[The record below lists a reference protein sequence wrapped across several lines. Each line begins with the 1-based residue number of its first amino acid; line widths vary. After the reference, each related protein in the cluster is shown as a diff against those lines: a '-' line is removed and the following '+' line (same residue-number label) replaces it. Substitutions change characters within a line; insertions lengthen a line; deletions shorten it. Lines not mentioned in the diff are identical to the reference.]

1 MTNPDPTQP
10 TSRRTRS
17 DGHGRGGILVALV
30 PVLAC
35 FLGGATQ
42 KWAEGIIVG
51 LLGLL
56 LLIRPPRVSLGWATN
71 LAMVLFVGLG
81 AIAFLPAG
89 WFFLPLWRSALV
101 RDFGATLPQTLSAQ
115 PWVSLTCLISMI
127 AGVSWLYLTSTQEL
141 DLRAVRVQLRIF
153 VTGIVFI
160 AALSIVFYLA
170 HLSPSFWINARGF
183 GPFPNRNQTG
193 DLFGITAIV
202 LLACGQ
208 DDMRHGR
215 NRWIVW
221 LLGLGILI
229 SAIILNYSRAGV
241 IILVGGSALWIAVV
255 ALRVRSHSRVA
266 LAMAA
271 SFVLLL
277 LTALL
282 IFGGSTME
290 RFHVLQSGQARAFA
304 DFRWKI
310 FHDAFDM
317 IRASPWCGVGLG
329 NFEPVFATFRQASI
343 AQTRALH
350 PESDW
355 IWMWSEL
362 GWPAILITV
371 AGAALLI
378 RRVLPLAEATNQ
390 RFRLA
395 ALIGALCFAAHGLID
410 VSGHRVGT
418 AYAALLLLGASLHR
432 PLPFKRSV
440 VTMVFFRLIGLG
452 LLVCGVAWTV
462 AVEKQALLPGSVCAT
477 VVKQLSPA
485 LMNGR
490 EFEDAIALNTR
501 GLDSAP
507 LDWQLYFARALAEVG
522 ARRQQPAVDDFRRA
536 RFLEPTSYEVPLAEG
551 YAWLPFQPVYA
562 GTAWREALRRTQTE
576 LHRFNLYAGML
587 DKAAIDNPEVG
598 RILQE
603 VGLTQHDL
611 VLAYLSRVKGPR
623 FDQELKRFLQNDPD
637 LKTLTEAEKFA
648 LFSLWAEKGDLE
660 ELSRQVQ
667 VYPKWMPY
675 AWLGVAKLE
684 ASKNDFKGACEL
696 IEQYGDA
703 VAMPRLNG
711 EGSLEEMQKRYYSNP
726 DNYAAGYSLYREQ
739 MKKGRVDDALVTARH
754 FTERPNAPAYFHVLE
769 ARAWREKQNWERAWK
784 AWLAYRDATKQ

>member
-1 MTNPDPTQP
+1 MPDPVPPQSS
-10 TSRRTRS
+10 SRRTRPVNHARS
-17 DGHGRGGILVALV
+17 GVVIALL

-42 KWAEGIIVG
+42 KWAEGIVVG

-56 LLIRPPRVSLGWATN
+56 LLVRPPRVSLGLATN
-71 LAMVLFVGLG
+71 LAFILLVGVG
-81 AIAFLPAG
+81 TIAFLPAG
-89 WFFLPLWRSALV
+89 WFFFPSWRSILV
-101 RDFGATLPQTLSAQ
+101 HDFGTTLPQTVSAQ
-115 PWVSLTCLISMI
+115 PWISLTCLVSMI
-127 AGVSWLYLTSTQEL
+127 AGMSWLYVTSTQEL
-141 DLRAVRVQLRIF
+141 ELRAVRVQLRLF

-170 HLSPSFWINARGF
+170 HLAPSFWINARGF

-215 NRWIVW
+215 KRWIIW
-221 LLGLGILI
+221 LVGLGILI
-229 SAIILNYSRAGV
+229 AAIILNFSRAGV

-255 ALRVRSHSRVA
+255 ALKVRSQARIA
-266 LAMAA
+266 LAA
-271 SFVLLL
+271 SFLLLL

-282 IFGGSTME
+282 VFGGATVD
-290 RFHVLQSGQARAFA
+290 RFHVFQSGDGRAFA

-310 FHDAFDM
+310 FRDAFDM
-317 IRASPWCGVGLG
+317 IRASPWCGLGLG

-362 GWPAILITV
+362 GWPAIAITV
-371 AGAALLI
+371 IGAALLI
-378 RRVLPLAEATNQ
+378 RRVLPLEEATNQ

-418 AYAALLLLGASLHR
+418 AYAGLLLLGAALHR

-440 VTMVFFRLIGLG
+440 VTALVFRLIGLG
-452 LLVCGVAWTV
+452 LLVSGIAWTA
-462 AVEKQALLPGSVCAT
+462 AVEKEALLPGSVGVS
-477 VVKQLSPA
+477 VVKQLAPIA
-485 LMNGR
+485 INGR
-490 EFEDAIALNTR
+490 NFDEAIALNTR
-501 GLDSAP
+501 GLEFAP
-507 LDWQLYFARALAEVG
+507 LDWQLYFARALAEIG
-522 ARRQQPAVDDFRRA
+522 DRHHQLALDDFRRA
-536 RFLEPTSYEVPLAEG
+536 RFLEPTSYEIPLAEG
-551 YAWLPFQPVYA
+551 YAWLPIQPVYA
-562 GTAWREALRRTQTE
+562 ATAWREALRRTQTE
-576 LHRFNLYAGML
+576 LHRFNVYAGML

-611 VLAYLSRVKGPR
+611 VLAYLSRVKGPQ
-623 FDQELKRFLQNDPD
+623 FDQELKRFLKNDPD
-637 LKTLTEAEKFA
+637 LHTLTDAEKIAFI
-648 LFSLWAEKGDLE
+648 SLWAERGDLE
-660 ELSRQVQ
+660 ELARQVQ
-667 VYPKWMPY
+667 GTQKWMPY
-675 AWLGVAKLE
+675 AWLGVAKDD
-684 ASKNDFKGACEL
+684 ASKNDFKAACNL
-696 IEQYGDA
+696 IEEYGDA
-703 VAMPRLNG
+703 VAMPRLND
-711 EGSLEEMQKRYYSNP
+711 GSALEDLQKRYYANP
-726 DNYAAGYSLYREQ
+726 DNYAAGYSLYQEQ

-754 FTERPNAPAYFHVLE
+754 FTERPTAPAYFHVLE
-769 ARAWREKQNWERAWK
+769 ARAWAEKQNWERAWK
-784 AWLAYRDATKQ
+784 AWLAYRDANKR